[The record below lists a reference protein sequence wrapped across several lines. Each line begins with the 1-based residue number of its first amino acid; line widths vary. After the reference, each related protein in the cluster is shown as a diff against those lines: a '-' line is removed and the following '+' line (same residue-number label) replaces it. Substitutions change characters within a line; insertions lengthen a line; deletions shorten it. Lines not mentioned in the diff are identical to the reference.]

1 MRVNMINRF
10 VRQLSGQGALD
21 NVSEVLAARAS
32 IDAELAA
39 FAERVTPALIAPA
52 LIGAETPAAA

>member
-1 MRVNMINRF
+1 MHVNFINRF

-32 IDAELAA
+32 IDADLAA
-39 FAERVTPALIAPA
+39 FAQRVTPLSPIA
-52 LIGAETPAAA
+52 AETPAAA